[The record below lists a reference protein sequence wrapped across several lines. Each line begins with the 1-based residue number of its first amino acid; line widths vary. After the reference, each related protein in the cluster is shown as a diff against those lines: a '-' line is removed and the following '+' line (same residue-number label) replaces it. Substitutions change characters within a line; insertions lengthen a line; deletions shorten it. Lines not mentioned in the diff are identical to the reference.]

1 MPEEN
6 VKVAVRVR
14 PFNSREKG
22 RNAVGIID
30 MSGQTTIIKNPS
42 TGEEKK
48 FNFDYSYW
56 SHDGFK
62 EAGDGSMLSD
72 TSHPNGKKFA
82 DQNKVYQDLG
92 EGVLKNAWE
101 GFNSTLFAYGQTGS
115 GKSWSIVGY
124 GVNKGVVPLFCEN
137 IFKGIEEKQKAGDK
151 TEFEVTYS
159 MLEIYNE
166 QVRDLLDANGGN
178 KRGGLRIRQHP
189 KSGFYVEGL
198 LIVPVRSYKDIEQK
212 MDEGTRN
219 RTVAATN
226 MNATSSRA
234 HTIVGINFIQKFR
247 NAAGEDTT
255 KSAVI
260 NLVDLAGS
268 ERAESTGA
276 TGDRLKEGAAINQ
289 SLSCLGNCIAAL
301 AEKSSGRD
309 VKVPFRDSVL
319 TKLLKN
325 ALGGNS
331 KTIMIAAISPADIN
345 YDESLSTLRYAD
357 RAKQIKTT
365 ATVNEDP
372 TEKLIR
378 ELQEENEKLKAML
391 GGNMKMEVMKD
402 DDEDLSDEE
411 IAKMKA
417 EMEEEYQSRL
427 ACNEKEME
435 EMKKTFEEKLKEAQ
449 LSAVANTQ
457 AEIAQRK
464 KTTAHMYN
472 LNLDP
477 FLTGHIFNFFDTPA
491 EKIGNGKD
499 EGPTE
504 LVLTGP
510 GIAAKHAIVRME
522 GDKFTLEAGEPNVR
536 LMHNGKAV
544 VEKVELHHNDR
555 ILFGTTQYF
564 VFVHPKE
571 RDASKKVYP
580 EITFEMAQEEIA
592 KNSGFDMSSNKSSDD
607 ALLQED
613 VLDLMPAI
621 DNANSISEDLDKK
634 MKFELMVVSPEARGE
649 LTGRTQVM
657 IRVINLETKHEWVW
671 SREKFLNR
679 KFVMQEMYQ
688 NYLDGDE
695 WDLPKEKDPFDE
707 DYNADFHIGS
717 VKVWTQSISFMIESK
732 VQLEITDYKGGDV
745 GLLNVELIP
754 CDPKGKEYTEKDDV
768 YVEDP
773 KLLVGKP
780 INFVFKVISARGL
793 PSTFTDV
800 YAKYLVFEEVNF
812 TSTEVVKNTTNPDWN
827 HKRVISF
834 PKASDKEV
842 TFLKESAIMV
852 QIWGKQKAP
861 KEKKNVNT
869 KLANL
874 ADAKSKLGV
883 SAAND
888 NVKRFDA
895 EKVKYMMEVTML
907 RKRQEK
913 MEAKLRHI
921 KQMLDAATEHKKKK
935 ISTSLISQIYS
946 AGTEDQAQK
955 CIGLIPKEKD
965 DDDDDD
971 SSDDEEV
978 HKDKDEKQ
986 KQGKATDSHKNDKK
1000 EERPKSPASPK
1011 SPKSPSPQS
1020 KKSSLCVVL

>member
-1 MPEEN
+1 MTGSTTVIKDP
-6 VKVAVRVR
+6 
-14 PFNSREKG
+14 NS
-22 RNAVGIID
+22 
-30 MSGQTTIIKNPS
+30 
-42 TGEEKK
+42 GEEKK

-56 SHDGFK
+56 SHDGCK
-62 EAGDGSMLSD
+62 EMPDGTFVPD

-82 DQNKVYQDLG
+82 DQKKVYQDLG
-92 EGVLKNAWE
+92 EGVLKNAWD

-137 IFKGIEEKQKAGDK
+137 MFKGIDEKKKAADK
-151 TEFEVTYS
+151 TEYEVTYS

-166 QVRDLLDANGGN
+166 QVRDLLDPNGGN

-189 KSGFYVEGL
+189 KTGFYVEGL
-198 LIVPVRSYKDIEQK
+198 IIVPVQSYKDIETK

-301 AEKSSGRD
+301 AEKSGGKD

-345 YDESLSTLRYAD
+345 FDESLSTLRYAD
-357 RAKQIKTT
+357 RAKQIKTS

-391 GGNMKMEVMKD
+391 GGEIKMEKLKGD
-402 DDEDLSDEE
+402 HGELDDEG
-411 IAKMKA
+411 
-417 EMEEEYQSRL
+417 MEEEYKVML
-427 ACNEKEME
+427 ANNEKQME
-435 EMKKTFEEKLKEAQ
+435 EMRKSFEEKLKEAQ
-449 LSAVANTQ
+449 QASGENTQ
-457 AEIAQRK
+457 AMIAAK
-464 KTTAHMYN
+464 KKNTAYMYN
-472 LNLDP
+472 LNTDP
-477 FLTGHIFNFFDTPA
+477 FLTGHIINFFDTPA

-499 EGPTE
+499 EGETE

-510 GIAAKHAIVRME
+510 GIAPKHAIVRME
-522 GDKFTLEAGEPNVR
+522 GDKFTLEPGEPNVR

-544 VEKVELHHNDR
+544 VDKVELHHNDR
-555 ILFGTTQYF
+555 VLFGTTQYF

-571 RDASKKVYP
+571 RDASKKTYP
-580 EITFEMAQEEIA
+580 EVTFEMAQSEIA
-592 KNSGFDMSSNKSSDD
+592 KNSGFDISANKSTDE

-621 DNANSISEDLDKK
+621 ENANSISEDLDKK

-649 LTGRTQVM
+649 LAGRTQVM

-671 SREKFLNR
+671 PREKFLNR

-688 NYLDGDE
+688 NFLDNEE

-707 DYNADFHIGS
+707 DYSADFHIGS
-717 VKVWTQSISFMIESK
+717 VKVWMQSLSFMIESK
-732 VQLEITDYKGGDV
+732 VQLEITDYRGKNV
-745 GLLNVELIP
+745 GLLNVEVIP
-754 CDPKGKEYTEKDDV
+754 CDPKGKEFTDKDDV
-768 YVEDP
+768 YLEDTQQ
-773 KLLVGKP
+773 LIDKP
-780 INFVFKVISARGL
+780 VNFVFKIISARGL
-793 PSTFTDV
+793 PSHFTDV
-800 YAKYLVFEEVNF
+800 YAKYLVYKEESF
-812 TSTEVVKNTTNPDWN
+812 TSTDVVKNTANPDWN
-827 HKRVISF
+827 HKRVLCF
-834 PKASDKEV
+834 PKADEELLK
-842 TFLKESAIMV
+842 FLKESAVMV
-852 QIWGKQKAP
+852 QIWGKQKPP

-869 KLANL
+869 KMAILAQ
-874 ADAKSKLGV
+874 AKAKGGIA
-883 SAAND
+883 AAND
-888 NVKRFDA
+888 NQKRFDA
-895 EKVKYMMEVTML
+895 DKVKYMMEVTML
-907 RKRQEK
+907 KKRQEK

-921 KQMLDAATEHKKKK
+921 KQMLEAALEHKKKR
-935 ISTSLISQIYS
+935 ISTDLISQIYN

-955 CIGLIPKEKD
+955 CIKLVPKEK
-965 DDDDDD
+965 
-971 SSDDEEV
+971 
-978 HKDKDEKQ
+978 
-986 KQGKATDSHKNDKK
+986 GKP
-1000 EERPKSPASPK
+1000 R
-1011 SPKSPSPQS
+1011 
-1020 KKSSLCVVL
+1020 

>member
-1 MPEEN
+1 MNGP
-6 VKVAVRVR
+6 A
-14 PFNSREKG
+14 
-22 RNAVGIID
+22 
-30 MSGQTTIIKNPS
+30 TTIKNPAN
-42 TGEEKK
+42 GEEKK

-56 SHDGFK
+56 SHDGYK
-62 EAGDGSMLSD
+62 EAGDGSVVPD
-72 TSHPNGKKFA
+72 TSQPNGKKFA
-82 DQNKVYQDLG
+82 DQKIVYQDLG
-92 EGVLKNAWE
+92 DGVLKNAWD

-124 GVNKGVVPLFCEN
+124 GTNKGVVPLFCEN
-137 IFKGIEEKQKAGDK
+137 IFKGIDEKKKAGDK
-151 TEFEVTYS
+151 TEFEVTFS

-166 QVRDLLDANGGN
+166 QVRDLLDPNGAN
-178 KRGGLRIRQHP
+178 KKGGLRIRQHP
-189 KSGFYVEGL
+189 KSGFYVEEQ
-198 LIVPVRSYKDIEQK
+198 LIVPVRSYKDIELK
-212 MDEGTRN
+212 MDEGTRH

-234 HTIVGINFIQKFR
+234 HTIVGITFVQKFR

-301 AEKSSGRD
+301 ADKSSGKS

-357 RAKQIKTT
+357 RAKQIKTS

-372 TEKLIR
+372 TDKLIR

-402 DDEDLSDEE
+402 DDEDLTDEE
-411 IAKMKA
+411 IAKLKA
-417 EMEEEYQSRL
+417 EMEEEYKSRL
-427 ACNEKEME
+427 TNNEKEME

-449 LSAVANTQ
+449 ANSGASLQ
-457 AEIAQRK
+457 SEINAKK

-472 LNLDP
+472 LNFDP
-477 FLTGHIFNFFDTPA
+477 FLTGHIINFFDTPA

-510 GIAAKHAIVRME
+510 GIAPKHAVVRME
-522 GDKFTLEAGEPNVR
+522 GDKFTLEPGEPNVR

-544 VEKVELHHNDR
+544 IDKVELHHNDR
-555 ILFGTTQYF
+555 VLFGTTQFF

-571 RDASKKVYP
+571 RDASKKTYSEV
-580 EITFEMAQEEIA
+580 TFEMAHEEIA
-592 KNSGFDMSSNKSSDD
+592 KNSGFDISKDKSSED
-607 ALLQED
+607 ALLQND
-613 VLDLMPAI
+613 VVDLMPAVE
-621 DNANSISEDLDKK
+621 NANSISEDLDKK
-634 MKFELMVVSPEARGE
+634 MKFELMIVSPEARGE

-671 SREKFLNR
+671 PREKFLNR

-688 NYLDGDE
+688 TYLDGE
-695 WDLPKEKDPFDE
+695 NWELPKEKDPFDE
-707 DYNADFHIGS
+707 DYSADFHIGS
-717 VKVWTQSISFMIESK
+717 VKVWMQSLAYMIESK
-732 VQLEITDYKGGDV
+732 SQLDITDYRGAKV
-745 GLLNVELIP
+745 GLLNVEAIP
-754 CDPKGKEYTEKDDV
+754 CDPKGKEFTEKDDA

-773 KLLVGKP
+773 NQLLDKP
-780 INFVFKVISARGL
+780 VNFAFKIVSARGL
-793 PSTFTDV
+793 PTNFTDV
-800 YAKYLVFEEVNF
+800 YSKYLVFKEEKF
-812 TSTEVVKNTTNPDWN
+812 TTTEIVKNTSNPDWN
-827 HKRVISF
+827 HKRVLSF
-834 PKASDKEV
+834 PKADEDLLK
-842 TFLKESAIMV
+842 FFKESAVMV
-852 QIWGKQKAP
+852 QIWGKQKPP

-869 KLANL
+869 KMAIL
-874 ADAKSKLGV
+874 ADAKAKGGV
-883 SAAND
+883 AAAND
-888 NVKRFDA
+888 NLKRFDA
-895 EKVKYMMEVTML
+895 EKVKYMMEVSML

-921 KQMLDAATEHKKKK
+921 RLMLEAATEHKKKK
-935 ISTSLISQIYS
+935 ISTALISQIYN

-965 DDDDDD
+965 DDDSDSD
-971 SSDDEEV
+971 SSDDEG
-978 HKDKDEKQ
+978 HKEGGKNSKNSADKTKHEEK
-986 KQGKATDSHKNDKK
+986 KQSEESQKK
-1000 EERPKSPASPK
+1000 EK
-1011 SPKSPSPQS
+1011 PKSPSSQP
-1020 KKSSLCVVL
+1020 KKSSTCVLL